1 MIASILLSIAL
12 FSQSPDTLC
21 KAEVLAER
29 HPVALSAAPLR
40 VETRAAI
47 ERSGAKELSDV
58 LRTLPGVSIKDYGG
72 AGGIKTVSLRG
83 FGSQHTQISYDG
95 ICISELQNGQV
106 DISRFALDN
115 LEAVSVSISQANEI
129 FSRARSFAG
138 AGILELRSARPVFET
153 GKSSRTG
160 IGLRLGQWQSFQ
172 GNINHSH
179 KLSERSSLS
188 VNGSVLSSKGDYPYT
203 VVNGQYSTTERR
215 LGSEMSALRGEMS
228 LYSDVGGT
236 GAMTARLR

>member
-1 MIASILLSIAL
+1 M

-47 ERSGAKELSDV
+47 ERSGAKELSEV

-115 LEAVSVSISQANEI
+115 LEAVSVTIGQGNEI
-129 FSRARSFAG
+129 FRSARSFAG
-138 AGILELRSARPVFET
+138 AGILELRSASLAMVATMSPTVISPLEFWFKRAITRAKAVPII
-153 GKSSRTG
+153 S
-160 IGLRLGQWQSFQ
+160 W
-172 GNINHSH
+172 
-179 KLSERSSLS
+179 RS
-188 VNGSVLSSKGDYPYT
+188 
-203 VVNGQYSTTERR
+203 
-215 LGSEMSALRGEMS
+215 
-228 LYSDVGGT
+228 
-236 GAMTARLR
+236 